1 MKSIHNQSY
10 HCGKADVEATSAY
23 AEEKK
28 VNNQA
33 GENLIDDDALEH
45 DSRYF
50 SSWYRQSRCE
60 LCTKRH
66 SMRKENVQS

>member
-1 MKSIHNQSY
+1 MKSICNQSY
-10 HCGKADVEATSAY
+10 HCGKADVEAISVY

-28 VNNQA
+28 NNQA
-33 GENLIDDDALEH
+33 GKNLIDDDPLEH

-50 SSWYRQSRCE
+50 SSCYRQSRCE

-66 SMRKENVQS
+66 SLRKENV